1 MRARKISFGSD
12 SVEEDIKRK
21 KVYLV
26 IIAKDSSERTK
37 NRFIKLCNENNI
49 EKIIISDIETIS
61 KKIGKNNKAII
72 GIKEKNIAN
81 QIQKIYNGG
90 ERIGEN

>member
-90 ERIGEN
+90 EGIGEN